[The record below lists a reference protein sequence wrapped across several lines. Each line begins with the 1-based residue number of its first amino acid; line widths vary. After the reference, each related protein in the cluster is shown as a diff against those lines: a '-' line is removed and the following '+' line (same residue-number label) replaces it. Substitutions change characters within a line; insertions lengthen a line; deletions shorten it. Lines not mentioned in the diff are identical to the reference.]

1 MSDAVADAVARLRAA
16 RELWVELDDPPCRA
30 VRLPLP
36 GWQERARMATMP
48 RLEFLQALMARVDA
62 WRGFTQADALLT
74 GDAPMPFSAEV
85 WELLLDLNEP
95 WIVRVVEDYGAATLA
110 RAAAAETVSGN

>member
-16 RELWVELDDPPCRA
+16 RQLWIELDDPPRRA

-36 GWQERARMATMP
+36 GWQERVRMAGMP

-62 WRGFTQADALLT
+62 WRGFTQAET
-74 GDAPMPFSAEV
+74 MGQGDDPLPFSAEL
-85 WELLLDLNEP
+85 WELLLDINEP
-95 WIVRVVEDYGAATLA
+95 WIVRVVDAYGAATQA
-110 RAAAAETVSGN
+110 RSTAAEAVSGN